1 MKSIK
6 TFVAVIALATSFG
19 SFAAQTVTASAST
32 LDGAEA
38 KIAAQAEQAG
48 ASSYKI
54 FRFSGRPDGA
64 SLIRSTLEDTS
75 QTQQRGSDGGSKNH
89 HD

>member
-6 TFVAVIALATSFG
+6 TFVAVIALAASFG

-38 KIAAQAEQAG
+38 ENRRTG
-48 ASSYKI
+48 SG
-54 FRFSGRPDGA
+54 SGRVILQNYPG
-64 SLIRSTLEDTS
+64 IHR
-75 QTQQRGSDGGSKNH
+75 
-89 HD
+89 